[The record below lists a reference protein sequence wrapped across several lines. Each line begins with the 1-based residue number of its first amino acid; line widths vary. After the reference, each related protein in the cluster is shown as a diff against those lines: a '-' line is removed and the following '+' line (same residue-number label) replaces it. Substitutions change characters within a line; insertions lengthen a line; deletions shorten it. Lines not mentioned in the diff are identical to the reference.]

1 MTFLTD
7 MQADIAAAKPHIQDL
22 AKRLL
27 TTAEVLETDVATFA
41 ATPAGA
47 AIIAEAVQKAT
58 AEGLPVAQVE
68 TLGKD
73 ALVVVQ
79 AVAATPATPA
89 NDPAPEP
96 PAAA

>member
-27 TTAEVLETDVATFA
+27 TTATVLETDVATFA

-47 AIIAEAVQKAT
+47 AIIAEAEQKAT
-58 AEGLPVAQVE
+58 AAGVPTAQIE

-73 ALVVVQ
+73 AMVVLQ
-79 AVAATPATPA
+79 AAAATPPS
-89 NDPAPEP
+89 